1 MTDEPRR
8 RDFVDLSP
16 YLAHDATPA
25 AARGATELGQPAFV
39 RFRPS
44 SPAPSVLDGPG
55 YLVLSRGELAPGA
68 EVAIG
73 RMPAG
78 IGGGVAEW
86 TAGRIAEADGMA
98 APAVGG
104 EPGWYVPAGAIAC
117 PRCGDQNWDESRR
130 CITCTD
136 GDDAYA
142 EGAFAGGWSEAAA
155 ERARAALD

>member
-16 YLAHDATPA
+16 YLAQSDVPMA
-25 AARGATELGQPAFV
+25 AGGVSEIGQPTFV

-44 SPAPSVLDGPG
+44 PPAPSVLDGPG

-73 RMPAG
+73 RMPNG

-86 TAGRIAEADGMA
+86 TAGRIGEADGMA

-104 EPGWYVPAGAIAC
+104 VPGWYVPAGALWC
-117 PRCGDQNWDESRR
+117 PRCGDQNWDEGRR

-142 EGAFAGGWSEAAA
+142 GGAFADGWSTVAA
-155 ERARAALD
+155 ERATLQRD